1 MTRDFALK
9 LIQSVRICSPLV
21 PAVDSKLRDVISMDV
36 SYAISLRNLR
46 IDIFMDRII
55 VRAFQSS
62 HYYSDPSSMTTLRRW
77 PTRESILS
85 WWSDSNSLGATIPLH
100 TLTKPLLKHL
110 YHRQASGILNAS
122 PLSTDKIELL
132 RTYLTFKDISP
143 STQVLVLDYLR
154 LRAWLSEV
162 EAQMI
167 VHGSVLTHVDVLLQ
181 SSDPDIILHTCRMLR
196 KIAYY
201 DSLHRDILKLNPC
214 MRVVSLLTHRNTR
227 VKEEAV
233 NVLACISAGAEDSA
247 RSAID
252 ANALAHSS
260 KLLASKNFGV
270 RMHTCWMLGNIA
282 RHPDLNATVIE
293 LDVCARLGSLLSP
306 IQWHIS
312 SGTRREMNWF
322 RTSARECSFVQR
334 NVVYALTAISWGSE
348 RGARAVLD
356 ANALANLPQLLGSP
370 NPEVVRLTCSMLA
383 NIARHP
389 SLNPRVRDVH
399 PLTQIVSLLKTT
411 SLHVGPEAKHAL
423 RCIISGAEDRL
434 GSDVDGPGRD
444 KIPWILGASID
455 AGGR

>member
-1 MTRDFALK
+1 M
-9 LIQSVRICSPLV
+9 P
-21 PAVDSKLRDVISMDV
+21 P
-36 SYAISLRNLR
+36 
-46 IDIFMDRII
+46 
-55 VRAFQSS
+55 
-62 HYYSDPSSMTTLRRW
+62 LRRW

-110 YHRQASGILNAS
+110 YHRQALGIIYHRQASEVITAS

-132 RTYLTFKDISP
+132 GTYLTFKDISP

-154 LRAWLSEV
+154 LRAWHSEL
-162 EAQMI
+162 EAQMMI
-167 VHGSVLTHVDVLLQ
+167 HGSVLTHVDALLQ

-201 DSLHRDILKLNPC
+201 CSLHRDILKLDPC

-233 NVLACISAGAEDSA
+233 NVLACISAGEEDSA
-247 RSAID
+247 RSVIE
-252 ANALAHSS
+252 ANPLAHSS
-260 KLLASKNFGV
+260 ELLASKNFG
-270 RMHTCWMLGNIA
+270 MLGNIA

-389 SLNPRVRDVH
+389 SLSSRVRDVH
-399 PLTQIVSLLKTT
+399 PLTQIVSLLETT
-411 SLHVGPEAKHAL
+411 SLYVGPEAKYAL
-423 RCIISGAEDRL
+423 RCIISGPEDRL

-455 AGGR
+455 AGER